1 MCCHPDPQSI
11 ANYNRN
17 AYTTYYPY
25 VSFIQLLVLNIV
37 KNLKAFFRDQLNM
50 ELPVAVVS
58 QNRVERCLN
67 FATHIYSFFERNG
80 KNWYD

>member
-1 MCCHPDPQSI
+1 MCCHPGPQSI

-17 AYTTYYPY
+17 AYTTCYPY
-25 VSFIQLLVLNIV
+25 VSFIQLLVFNIV

-67 FATHIYSFFERNG
+67 FAIHIYSFLKG
-80 KNWYD
+80 MAKLV